1 MKLNVAFVIPDNAG
15 NFMSSFVMKHEGITL
30 SPLWCSYRSAPCTLR
45 LELGAIRGAIKIIK
59 EVYSVGQDSLLSS
72 FSIIPLAFLEYSC
85 IK

>member
-1 MKLNVAFVIPDNAG
+1 MKESLCLLHGAHIEV
-15 NFMSSFVMKHEGITL
+15 H
-30 SPLWCSYRSAPCTLR
+30 CTLR

-72 FSIIPLAFLEYSC
+72 FSIIPLAFLECSR